1 MACSETPAA
10 TAFLVDS
17 LISSASG
24 GGGGGGRGGGGSSY
38 YPNNGGVYL
47 PQAPDLPYGLQSYG
61 LFPVLSKCSEDLP
74 PPPPPPSMVPT
85 PHTYMTGMEVWLD
98 PPRSCSLEE
107 PTSPQATS
115 CSFAPI
121 FSWAEILSGS
131 RVRAFRDKNP
141 KGHFCEGR
149 PGIILPLPFIAKKK
163 VCAAGIPA
171 AMEHLSDCN
180 SEVLLIGMFPN
191 FYRVGHCNT
200 DCS

>member
-10 TAFLVDS
+10 NAFLVDS
-17 LISSASG
+17 LISSAAGRGEG
-24 GGGGGGRGGGGSSY
+24 GGGGGGGGVAVGGGGRGGGGSSY

-74 PPPPPPSMVPT
+74 PPPPPPSMVPP
-85 PHTYMTGMEVWLD
+85 PHTYMSGMEVWLD

-115 CSFAPI
+115 YCPRQCSCRLKEP
-121 FSWAEILSGS
+121 SGI
-131 RVRAFRDKNP
+131 KNP
-141 KGHFCEGR
+141 KGHF
-149 PGIILPLPFIAKKK
+149 LPFIAKKK

-171 AMEHLSDCN
+171 AMEH
-180 SEVLLIGMFPN
+180 
-191 FYRVGHCNT
+191 
-200 DCS
+200 

>member
-10 TAFLVDS
+10 NAFLVDS

-85 PHTYMTGMEVWLD
+85 PHTYMSGMEVWLD

-107 PTSPQATS
+107 PTNPPPPRA
-115 CSFAPI
+115 
-121 FSWAEILSGS
+121 FSWAKILSGS
-131 RVRAFRDKNP
+131 RVSLDCR
-141 KGHFCEGR
+141 
-149 PGIILPLPFIAKKK
+149 
-163 VCAAGIPA
+163 
-171 AMEHLSDCN
+171 LSPP
-180 SEVLLIGMFPN
+180 VFLQA
-191 FYRVGHCNT
+191 
-200 DCS
+200 